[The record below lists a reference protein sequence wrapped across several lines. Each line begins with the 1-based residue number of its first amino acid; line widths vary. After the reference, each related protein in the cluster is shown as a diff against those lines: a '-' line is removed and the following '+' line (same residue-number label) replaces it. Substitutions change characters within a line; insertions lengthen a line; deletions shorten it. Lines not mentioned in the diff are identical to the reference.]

1 MPILRDVTPSDL
13 ERFFEH
19 QLDPG
24 ANWMAASTSGD
35 PSDRDAF
42 LARWNRVLADPSV
55 TARTIESEAEAVGY
69 VATFLR
75 EGTREVAY
83 WIGRAHWGRG
93 IATAALAQ
101 FLGEIEER
109 PLVARAVRDNVAS
122 LRVLEKCGFRRIRE
136 DRFFSRARDQEVE
149 ELVLGLPT
157 AAQD

>member
-1 MPILRDVTPSDL
+1 MPSLRDVTPADL

-19 QLDPG
+19 QLDPE

-42 LARWNRVLADPSV
+42 TARWKRVLDDPSV
-55 TARTIESEAEAVGY
+55 TARTIVSEAEAVGY

-83 WIGRAHWGRG
+83 WLGRPHWGRG
-93 IATAALAQ
+93 IATSALAQ
-101 FLGEIEER
+101 FLAEIQAR
-109 PLVARAVRDNVAS
+109 PIVARAVQDNVAS

-136 DRFFSRARDQEVE
+136 DRFFSRARNQEVE
-149 ELVLGLPT
+149 EFVLELRHPET
-157 AAQD
+157 